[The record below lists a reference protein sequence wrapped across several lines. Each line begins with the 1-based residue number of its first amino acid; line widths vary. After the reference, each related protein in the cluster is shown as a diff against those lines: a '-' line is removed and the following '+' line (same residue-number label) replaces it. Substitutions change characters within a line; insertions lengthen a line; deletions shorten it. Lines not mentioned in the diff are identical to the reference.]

1 MCLFVFVICMYIC
14 IWYLFGFLTLCIFL
28 CNTVDCKR
36 GLFDEKSSL
45 VENGRGRGYRG
56 SPVLTL
62 MPELYWTSCPVQKSS
77 KSGLSGNQKFSIPDA
92 GLQNRRK
99 NQKKSFRFFFSRF
112 FFFFFLFVF
121 WDTIVR
127 VASEVHN
134 KWRFQLFDRVHPSS
148 RCHLFSS
155 CRWSRVLEQFRK
167 VKWKRFSSS
176 FPFGYCLS
184 IGHPE
189 TAQLIKNCNF
199 FLQVF
204 LSPQISTCER
214 SAQCFTPPPP
224 WSLYFQ

>member
-1 MCLFVFVICMYIC
+1 MRTEICYS
-14 IWYLFGFLTLCIFL
+14 YSYPKLQG
-28 CNTVDCKR
+28 
-36 GLFDEKSSL
+36 
-45 VENGRGRGYRG
+45 
-56 SPVLTL
+56 
-62 MPELYWTSCPVQKSS
+62 
-77 KSGLSGNQKFSIPDA
+77 SIPSS
-92 GLQNRRK
+92 GSNY
-99 NQKKSFRFFFSRF
+99 FPIIFSLFCLCSLPFCSTRISKVGKCVAF
-112 FFFFFLFVF
+112 QLWTPTYFKFVF

-214 SAQCFTPPPP
+214 SEQCFTPPPP

>member
-1 MCLFVFVICMYIC
+1 MKGNSKRCRWNPPKSDSSKGIVTTVYTSFRKYLSMCLFVFVICMYIC

-112 FFFFFLFVF
+112 FFFFFFF
-121 WDTIVR
+121 KYI
-127 VASEVHN
+127 
-134 KWRFQLFDRVHPSS
+134 KW
-148 RCHLFSS
+148 
-155 CRWSRVLEQFRK
+155 
-167 VKWKRFSSS
+167 
-176 FPFGYCLS
+176 
-184 IGHPE
+184 I
-189 TAQLIKNCNF
+189 N
-199 FLQVF
+199 
-204 LSPQISTCER
+204 
-214 SAQCFTPPPP
+214 
-224 WSLYFQ
+224 